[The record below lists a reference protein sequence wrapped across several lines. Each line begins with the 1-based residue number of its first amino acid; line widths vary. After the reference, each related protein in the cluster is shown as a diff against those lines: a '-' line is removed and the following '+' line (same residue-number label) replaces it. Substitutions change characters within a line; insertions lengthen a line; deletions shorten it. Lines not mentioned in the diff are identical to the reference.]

1 MKWLFSLFR
10 RRTFSDLTP
19 EQRCMARAL
28 SVATPN
34 TNLRQAV
41 LPDDWRP
48 DHAARN
54 GATAYVGRVID
65 ERAKP

>member
-1 MKWLFSLFR
+1 MIRAFLSLFR
-10 RRTFSDLTP
+10 RRVYSDLTP

-34 TNLRQAV
+34 TNLRQAA

-48 DHAARN
+48 KDYQTNAS
-54 GATAYVGRVID
+54 AYTGKVV
-65 ERAKP
+65 ER